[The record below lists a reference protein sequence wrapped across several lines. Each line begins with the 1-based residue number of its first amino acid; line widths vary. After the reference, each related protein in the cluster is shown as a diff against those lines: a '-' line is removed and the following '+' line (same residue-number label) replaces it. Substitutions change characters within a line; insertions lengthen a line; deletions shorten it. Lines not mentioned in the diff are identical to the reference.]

1 MAEAHNQN
9 NSGKRRGPKGPSKYH
24 KFIKNYMANS
34 NQNSGIESD
43 KYQMARRAWQS
54 HCNEEAVKNPIQKKP
69 RGRPRSNKEQGNQEP
84 KRPRGRPRSLSSY
97 LKEFR
102 ESYHLGKLSLEEK
115 DYSEFVKKFL
125 VHNQKDLLEKM
136 KEYDSRP
143 VKNRGRPKGSK
154 NKNNSSAII
163 EKDLQEE
170 EINFEDL
177 GKPEVL
183 ENMNIK
189 LKEKKSLSKKTF
201 SVKKRGRKLFL

>member
-1 MAEAHNQN
+1 
-9 NSGKRRGPKGPSKYH
+9 
-24 KFIKNYMANS
+24 
-34 NQNSGIESD
+34 
-43 KYQMARRAWQS
+43 MARRAWQS